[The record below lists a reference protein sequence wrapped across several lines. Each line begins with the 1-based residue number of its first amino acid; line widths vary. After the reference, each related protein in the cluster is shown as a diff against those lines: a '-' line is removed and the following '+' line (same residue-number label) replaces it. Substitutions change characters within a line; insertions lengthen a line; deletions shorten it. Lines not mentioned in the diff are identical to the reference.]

1 MVILIWLDVDAG
13 IDRQM
18 SWNLASGPS
27 VRSRKICRGRRW
39 ESRVCLALTV
49 DSA

>member
-1 MVILIWLDVDAG
+1 MVILIWLDFDAG
-13 IDRQM
+13 IDPQM
-18 SWNLASGPS
+18 SWSLASELS
-27 VRSRKICRGRRW
+27 VRFRKICRGRRW